1 VVSLGSGVVDLLG
14 RLGRAPGP
22 REDLPE
28 PQNDPAKVRRMA
40 DEILARRQYRQP
52 PESFVH
58 RIQQAISDFLGRL
71 LGNIGLGSAGAAS
84 WIAWIVLA
92 LFVAAIAGLTAY
104 LISRVWGNGWGGGS
118 GGDEGDPVILAVDEH
133 RTPDEWL
140 AQAERHE
147 AAGRW
152 SEGLL
157 CRYRSLVTRLVD
169 LDVIAAA
176 VGRTAGEY
184 VQDVNERHP
193 AGAGSFAA
201 ATELFEAAWYGGAAT
216 GPDERDRFAGLAG
229 AVVAS
234 VTDARRRSRGAE
246 AEPAGVGPAGP
257 AGPGGPA
264 NPSPSPGGQA

>member
-1 VVSLGSGVVDLLG
+1 VVDLLA
-14 RLGRAPGP
+14 RLGPAPGP
-22 REDLPE
+22 RDDLPD

-40 DEILARRQYRQP
+40 DQILARRQYRQP

-58 RIQQAISDFLGRL
+58 RIQQAISDFLERL

-92 LFVAAIAGLTAY
+92 LFVAAIVGLTAY
-104 LISRVWGNGWGGGS
+104 LISRVWGDGWGGGS
-118 GGDEGDPVILAVDEH
+118 GRGDDGDPVILAVDEH

-169 LDVIAAA
+169 LEVIAAA

-184 VQDVNERHP
+184 VQDVNQNHP

-234 VTDARRRSRGAE
+234 ATDARRSSRGAG
-246 AEPAGVGPAGP
+246 AEPAGVGSAGP
-257 AGPGGPA
+257 ASPSSGGPA
-264 NPSPSPGGQA
+264 